1 MLLGAHQLYQYDDN
15 HLTLKSTKFYI
26 HPQYNAS
33 RIKNDIGLIEL
44 PKVINFTSDFTIFFR
59 NLLSCIWTFFS
70 MIHFLESISPVCL
83 PMRRSADYDMAGE
96 FMVAAGWGKTST
108 SKFK

>member
-1 MLLGAHQLYQYDDN
+1 
-15 HLTLKSTKFYI
+15 
-26 HPQYNAS
+26 
-33 RIKNDIGLIEL
+33 
-44 PKVINFTSDFTIFFR
+44 
-59 NLLSCIWTFFS
+59 

>member
-1 MLLGAHQLYQYDDN
+1 MNKFRSKFLTTNIITQSFLIFLLFFRASFANVLLGAHQLYQYDDK

-44 PKVINFTSDFTIFFR
+44 PEAVNFTSDFTIFFF
-59 NLLSCIWTFFS
+59 I
-70 MIHFLESISPVCL
+70 
-83 PMRRSADYDMAGE
+83 D
-96 FMVAAGWGKTST
+96 
-108 SKFK
+108 

>member
-1 MLLGAHQLYQYDDN
+1 MDLFFQKK
-15 HLTLKSTKFYI
+15 KSKI
-26 HPQYNAS
+26 
-33 RIKNDIGLIEL
+33 
-44 PKVINFTSDFTIFFR
+44 DF
-59 NLLSCIWTFFS
+59 SS